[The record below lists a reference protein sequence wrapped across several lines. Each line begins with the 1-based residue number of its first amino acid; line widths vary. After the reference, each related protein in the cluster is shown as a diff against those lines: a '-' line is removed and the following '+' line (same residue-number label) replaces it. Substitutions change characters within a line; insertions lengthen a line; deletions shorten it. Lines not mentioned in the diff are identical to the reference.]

1 VGTNA
6 LEAVRR
12 EISTLDANV
21 QPFDTRSMSE
31 QIQQFMS
38 PIRSAAWTYGLIG
51 IFGLVLAAVGLA
63 GMTAY
68 SVAQRGHEIGIRM
81 ALGAS
86 HLDVLRLIMK
96 EGMLLVT
103 SGTAIGLACAWAGS
117 RMLSAM
123 NSSVGQVTATSA
135 SDPVVLLGAPL
146 VLASLALLACYLPAR
161 KSTQVNPVVAFRQE

>member
-1 VGTNA
+1 
-6 LEAVRR
+6 
-12 EISTLDANV
+12 
-21 QPFDTRSMSE
+21 
-31 QIQQFMS
+31 
-38 PIRSAAWTYGLIG
+38 
-51 IFGLVLAAVGLA
+51 
-63 GMTAY
+63 
-68 SVAQRGHEIGIRM
+68 M

-117 RMLSAM
+117 RMLAAM
-123 NSSVGQVTATSA
+123 NSSAGQVTATSA

-161 KSTQVNPVVAFRQE
+161 KSTQVNPVVVLRQE